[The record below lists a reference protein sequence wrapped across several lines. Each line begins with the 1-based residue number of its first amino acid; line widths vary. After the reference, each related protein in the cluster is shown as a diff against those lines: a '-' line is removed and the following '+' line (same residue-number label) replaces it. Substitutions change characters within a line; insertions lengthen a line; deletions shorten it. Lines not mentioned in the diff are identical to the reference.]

1 MPADH
6 LPVRKHTHSKTMMA
20 IGLLIT
26 IVLLSIC
33 VWVIGDIG
41 RRDYARAARSAENV
55 VAAID
60 ADITRNF
67 ELYDLS
73 LQGVVDGLNLPEI
86 WQVSPAIRQQVL
98 FDRAAT
104 AKYLGSIFVL
114 DRDGNLILDSRTPQP
129 SPENRAASE
138 YFQAARDNT
147 NALMYLSR
155 PWSTAAGD
163 DLIAISR
170 RINGADGA
178 FRGVVVGTMRLSYF
192 YGLFDR
198 VKLHAGDTLSLVRTD
213 GTVVMRAPFD
223 FRDVGRDVSASPV
236 FRRMVGENA
245 GSFDQAAN
253 SDGIKRLYV
262 YRHVGQSP
270 LIVNYGQA
278 LDQVYAD
285 WWQQA
290 PRLGFI
296 IVLASAMNIA
306 LIIFLARALKRGSI
320 AEHGLTIAAMT
331 DSLTGLCNRRRFDE
345 IYEMTWQAAQAAN
358 MPLAI
363 LMIDVDG
370 FKAYNDHFGHQI
382 GDEALVAIAHCI
394 QQGTQ
399 RSGDIAARYGGEE
412 FIVLLTDANA
422 ETAIEVGEKI
432 RLLVQDQHVRQQSR
446 PESIPTVSLGIASIV
461 PRPGRQSKD
470 LIGAADAALYEA
482 KKNGRNRT
490 EPAQRLRLVGAEQAM
505 AAA

>member
-1 MPADH
+1 
-6 LPVRKHTHSKTMMA
+6 MMA
-20 IGLLIT
+20 IGFVTT
-26 IVLLSIC
+26 IVLLSVC
-33 VWVIGDIG
+33 AWVIGDIG
-41 RRDYARAARSAENV
+41 RRDYARAARAAENV
-55 VAAID
+55 IATID

-73 LQGVVDGLNLPEI
+73 LQGVVEGLNLSKI
-86 WQVSPAIRQQVL
+86 WQVSPAIRQQFL

-114 DRDGNLILDSRTPQP
+114 DRDGNLILDSRTQQP
-129 SPENRAASE
+129 PPENRADSE

-147 NALMYLSR
+147 DTLMYLSR

-163 DLIAISR
+163 HLIAISR
-170 RINGADGA
+170 RINDANGS
-178 FRGVVVGTMRLSYF
+178 FRGVVVGTIRLSYF
-192 YGLFDR
+192 YGLFDH
-198 VKLHAGDTLSLVRTD
+198 VKLRAGDILSLVRTD

-223 FRDVGRDVSASPV
+223 FRDIGRDVSTSPV
-236 FRRMVGENA
+236 FQHMTGDSA
-245 GSFDQAAN
+245 GSFDQAAS
-253 SDGIKRLYV
+253 SDGVNRLFV
-262 YRHVGQSP
+262 YRHIGQSP

-278 LDQVYAD
+278 LDQVYAG

-290 PRLGFI
+290 PRLGVI
-296 IVLASAMNIA
+296 IILACAINIA

-320 AEHGLTIAAMT
+320 AEHSLAIAAMT

-345 IYEMTWQAAQAAN
+345 IYEMRWQAAQAAN

-363 LMIDVDG
+363 LMIDVDR
-370 FKAYNDHFGHQI
+370 FKEYNDHFGHQT
-382 GDEALVAIAHCI
+382 GDEALIAIAHCI

-412 FIVLLTDANA
+412 FIVLLTDTHA
-422 ETAIEVGEKI
+422 EAAIAAGEKI
-432 RLLVQDQHVRQQSR
+432 RLLVQEHHVGQQSR
-446 PESIPTVSLGIASIV
+446 PECTPTISLGIASVV
-461 PRPGRQSKD
+461 PQPGRQSKD

-490 EPAQRLRLVGAEQAM
+490 EPAPIFRLVSPASVQ

>member
-1 MPADH
+1 MIA
-6 LPVRKHTHSKTMMA
+6 L
-20 IGLLIT
+20 GLVIT
-26 IVLLSIC
+26 TVLLSIC
-33 VWVIGDIG
+33 VLVIGDIG
-41 RRDYARAARSAENV
+41 RRDYTRAARAAENV
-55 VAAID
+55 VATID

-73 LQGVVDGLNLPEI
+73 LQGVVDGLNLPDI
-86 WQVSPAIRQQVL
+86 WQVSPAIRQQIL

-129 SPENRAASE
+129 SPENRADSE
-138 YFQAARDNT
+138 YFKAARNNT

-163 DLIAISR
+163 HLIAISR
-170 RINGADGA
+170 RINGADGS

-192 YGLFDR
+192 YGLFDH
-198 VKLHAGDTLSLVRTD
+198 VKLRAGDILSLVRTD

-223 FRDVGRDVSASPV
+223 YRDIGRDVSASPV
-236 FRRMVGENA
+236 FQHMTGDSA

-253 SDGIKRLYV
+253 SDGVKRLFV
-262 YRHVGQSP
+262 YRHIGQAP

-278 LDQVYAD
+278 LDSVYAG

-290 PRLGFI
+290 PRLGVI
-296 IVLASAMNIA
+296 IGFACAINIA
-306 LIIFLARALKRGSI
+306 LIVFLARALKRGSI
-320 AEHGLTIAAMT
+320 AEHSLAIAAMT

-345 IYEMTWQAAQAAN
+345 IYEMRWQDAQAAN

-363 LMIDVDG
+363 LMIDVDS
-370 FKAYNDHFGHQI
+370 FKAYNDRFGHQV
-382 GDEALVAIAHCI
+382 GDEALVGIAHCI
-394 QQGTQ
+394 QQGAQ

-412 FIVLLTDANA
+412 FILLLTGATA
-422 ETAIEVGEKI
+422 EAAIEVGEKI
-432 RLLVQDQHVRQQSR
+432 RLLVQEQHVGQQSR
-446 PESIPTVSLGIASIV
+446 PDSAPTISLGIASVV
-461 PRPGRQSKD
+461 PQPGRHSKD

-490 EPAQRLRLVGAEQAM
+490 EAAPMLRLVSAEHSR
-505 AAA
+505 AA